1 MQLGADGDRSCGA
14 GHRQVFVGRQLGGAA
29 LALAAH
35 FAAGCNQGDAGLL
48 VGAVGV
54 ADLAVGKEADARL
67 DQVVVPALC
76 PELDGLACGDAAGG
90 TPAEDGVGRGQG
102 LDAAG
107 GAELQQRLAVGIDLL
122 VLRAVLGGAD
132 LHVVRLGCDGGE
144 FIGGRFCL
152 ASVGFEPGVVLLCG
166 VGQAGLQLLAAVGL
180 GLGFGAVELAA
191 AGACAGVGTEQEARA
206 CAGGGTVGGFELRAP
221 ARRVQALVVALVL
234 ELAQVE
240 LGGALVGLAVLL
252 QHGAG
257 LGRAVIKDELVV
269 AARAVLAGRQGLGFD
284 AAEDGGVGVALA

>member
-1 MQLGADGDRSCGA
+1 MQLGADGHRRGGA

-35 FAAGCNQGDAGLL
+35 FAAACMQGDAGLL

-67 DQVVVPALC
+67 DQVVVPALG

-90 TPAEDGVGRGQG
+90 ARAEDGVGRGQG

-144 FIGGRFCL
+144 FVGRAFGCQ
-152 ASVGFEPGVVLLCG
+152 FGVVLLCG
-166 VGQAGLQLLAAVGL
+166 IGQTGLQLLAAVGL

-191 AGACAGVGTEQEARA
+191 AGACAGVGAEQEARA
-206 CAGGGTVGGFELRAP
+206 CAGGGAVGGFEFSAP

-257 LGRAVIKDELVV
+257 LGRAVVKDELVV

-284 AAEDGGVGVALA
+284 AAEYGGVGVALA